1 MSWIAIEQV
10 GIGIFSFQ
18 SQGLL
23 IWDQFRLNSPFFL
36 SSFHSVE
43 LFISF
48 YIYVSPVLI
57 FVFFFT
63 TVITFYVLV
72 SFLSAFLYCRLLF
85 RLRWLSMT
93 DSLLAA
99 SPRHFNIFLC
109 LLLWFFLSFSI
120 LLCGH
125 RLFLPIF
132 LWRRGW
138 GGQGGRR
145 GFPVRLA
152 GVTPPPPSHPTP
164 FILKWEMPTLVD
176 FAVVMERLINLILSG
191 YLWESESI
199 SLCWKCWWPLKGG
212 VIWAGGSRSTKK
224 IPIFIIYDS
233 RIYHLI
239 MFMLLESYVTR
250 WWMNTKH
257 P

>member
-48 YIYVSPVLI
+48 YIYISPVLI
-57 FVFFFT
+57 FGFFFT

-152 GVTPPPPSHPTP
+152 GVPPPPPLPPHPLH
-164 FILKWEMPTLVD
+164 IEMGNADAGWFCRGDGAINQLDSVRLSVGIWINFFVLEMLVTFEGRGYMGRGKSFNEENSD
-176 FAVVMERLINLILSG
+176 FHH
-191 YLWESESI
+191 LW
-199 SLCWKCWWPLKGG
+199 
-212 VIWAGGSRSTKK
+212 
-224 IPIFIIYDS
+224 
-233 RIYHLI
+233 
-239 MFMLLESYVTR
+239 
-250 WWMNTKH
+250 
-257 P
+257 